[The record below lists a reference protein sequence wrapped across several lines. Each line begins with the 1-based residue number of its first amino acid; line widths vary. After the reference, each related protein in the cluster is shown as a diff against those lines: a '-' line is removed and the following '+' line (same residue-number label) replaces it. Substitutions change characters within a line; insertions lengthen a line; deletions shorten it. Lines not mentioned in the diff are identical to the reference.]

1 MNNNKKILSGSVVLG
16 NGLLTSM
23 MFASASQAAGF
34 IDDAH
39 GTFQT
44 SNFYYSR
51 DFRDGAG
58 QSKREEWAQGF
69 MLDLR
74 SGYTQGT
81 VGFGLDALGML
92 GVRLDSSPDRTGS
105 GLLPVHDDGRAA
117 GEYSKLGLTGK
128 MKVSRSELKVG
139 TLQFKMPLLV
149 GNTGRILPQT
159 FQGGVIDSKE
169 LDHFT
174 FTAGSINRA
183 VARDS
188 TDNDALTLTNRNRRF
203 VATPQAD
210 HFRFGG
216 VDYAFS
222 PTLNLTY
229 QAAELEDIY
238 RQHYLGLVH
247 TLPLGP
253 GKLKTDLRYF
263 ISDKSGAANAGDIDN
278 RSFNGILTYSLQGH
292 ALGVSYQSLT
302 GRTAMPYVG
311 GADVYTSNFA
321 LVGDFVERNERTWQ
335 LRYDFDFA
343 TVGLPGLT
351 VMTRYIAGNDADVLT
366 HDGNGSEW
374 ERNSEIGYS
383 VQSGV
388 LKNVGVRWRNST
400 YRSNFT
406 RGVDENRLIIS
417 YSLPLF

>member
-1 MNNNKKILSGSVVLG
+1 MNNNKKTLSNSVVLG
-16 NGLLTSM
+16 NGMLASM
-23 MFASASQAAGF
+23 MFASPSQAAGF

-92 GVRLDSSPDRTGS
+92 GARLDSSPDRAGS

-128 MKVSRSELKVG
+128 VKVSKSELKVG
-139 TLQFKMPLLV
+139 SLQFKMPLLV

-159 FQGGVIDSKE
+159 FQGGAIDSKE

-174 FTAGSINRA
+174 FTAGSLNRA

-188 TDNDALTLTNRNRRF
+188 TDSDALTLTNRNHRF
-203 VATPQAD
+203 IATPQAD

-229 QAAELEDIY
+229 QSAELEDIY
-238 RQHYLGLVH
+238 RQQYVGLVH

-292 ALGVSYQSLT
+292 ALGVSYQNMT

-311 GADVYTSNFA
+311 GADIYTSNFA

-335 LRYDFDFA
+335 LRYDYDFA
-343 TVGLPGLT
+343 SIGLPGLT
-351 VMTRYIAGNDADVLT
+351 VMTRYITGSDADVLT
-366 HDGNGSEW
+366 RHGDGSEW

-417 YSLPLF
+417 YTLPLF

>member
-1 MNNNKKILSGSVVLG
+1 MNNNKKTLSNSVVLG
-16 NGLLTSM
+16 NGMLASM
-23 MFASASQAAGF
+23 MFASPSQAAGF

-92 GVRLDSSPDRTGS
+92 GARLDSSPDRTGS

-128 MKVSRSELKVG
+128 VKVSKSELKVG
-139 TLQFKMPLLV
+139 SLQFKMPLLV

-159 FQGGVIDSKE
+159 FQGGAIDSKE

-174 FTAGSINRA
+174 FTAGSLNRA

-188 TDNDALTLTNRNRRF
+188 TDSDALTLTNRNHRF
-203 VATPQAD
+203 IATPQAD

-229 QAAELEDIY
+229 QSAELEDIY
-238 RQHYLGLVH
+238 RQQYVGLVH

-292 ALGVSYQSLT
+292 ALGVSYQNMT

-311 GADVYTSNFA
+311 GADIYTSNFA

-335 LRYDFDFA
+335 LRYDYDFA
-343 TVGLPGLT
+343 SIGLPGLT
-351 VMTRYIAGNDADVLT
+351 VMTRYITGSDADVLT
-366 HDGNGSEW
+366 RHGDGSEW

-417 YSLPLF
+417 YTLPLF